1 MPGGWHSCL
10 GFRINVGFRSPHWC
24 FFDLGS
30 LWFSIAW
37 FSLGLVGLFQKTNSF
52 CKSSWMISPNP
63 KGKRHSFFKRPPD
76 CFCYQYCHFFCNS
89 RQERCNL
96 WPPLLCQAS
105 AVWFVKELVPFL
117 YFSFQSWKLTFTYH
131 KWQYRFCPESFSLW
145 PQFLEVIASPLQGL
159 EILWFDTF
167 SNNECVLGSG

>member
-63 KGKRHSFFKRPPD
+63 KLEKGTLSSRDPQTVFATNIAIFSAIPDRRGATSGLHS
-76 CFCYQYCHFFCNS
+76 S
-89 RQERCNL
+89 
-96 WPPLLCQAS
+96 
-105 AVWFVKELVPFL
+105 VWFVKDVPFL
-117 YFSFQSWKLTFTYH
+117 YFSFQSWKLTFIYH